1 MTVRGT
7 IRVLLVIAACGSAF
21 ASLPVAAH
29 TNRNARVVM
38 TATVRDVALQSDNV
52 LQGHV
57 VDEEGMP
64 QADYEVWIAP
74 DRGQAIKI
82 KTDASGR
89 FSVPSMVPGL
99 YRIDTPCGGAQYRVW
114 DAKNAPNSAP
124 DHVLLVVCARLR
136 G

>member
-1 MTVRGT
+1 MTVCGI
-7 IRVLLVIAACGSAF
+7 IRTLLMVAACSSAF
-21 ASLPVAAH
+21 ASLPLAAH
-29 TNRNARVVM
+29 TTWSARIAMAAV
-38 TATVRDVALQSDNV
+38 VRDVALQSDNV

-74 DRGQAIKI
+74 DKGQAIKT

-89 FSVPSMVPGL
+89 FTVPSLAPGL
-99 YRIDTPCGGAQYRVW
+99 YRIDTPCGGGQYRVW
-114 DAKNAPNSAP
+114 EAKAAPNTAP

>member
-1 MTVRGT
+1 M
-7 IRVLLVIAACGSAF
+7 AA
-21 ASLPVAAH
+21 
-29 TNRNARVVM
+29 M
-38 TATVRDVALQSDNV
+38 VRDVALQSDNV

-64 QADYEVWIAP
+64 QADYEVWVAP
-74 DRGQAIKI
+74 DKGPTVKT

-89 FSVPSMVPGL
+89 FTVPGLEPGL
-99 YRIDTPCGGAQYRVW
+99 YRIDTPCGGGQYRVW
-114 DAKNAPNSAP
+114 EAKTAPNTAP